1 MLELIKKLKAILP
14 PKDKLKVILL
24 IVLMIIAGLLEVISI
39 GLLSGFVAGVADPDI
54 LLNNQ
59 YVSSILSVLNIDSQR
74 QILVFG
80 TISLIL
86 IFLLKNIY
94 LIGYKYI
101 QSRFIYNR
109 YRSISSRLFKIYMHV
124 PYSFHLNRNS
134 ASLIRN
140 VSTESRFIATNVM
153 LPMLH
158 ITTEFVMALSIIILL
173 LSVQPLVTLFTLI
186 TLGAVSFAFLKLT
199 KKTMKRHGKKA
210 LEERE
215 GIIKTANEGI
225 GGFKEV
231 TLTGRKPW
239 FIRKFENSMLSLS
252 KAEIFQQTTKQSVS
266 PIIETIAIAGI
277 LLIAFILLK
286 QGHSLAI
293 LSSILALFAL
303 SIRRLLPAINNIISQ
318 YNSLRYH
325 AYSVDPIYEDL
336 TNLEK
341 YQNIDSLNNI
351 DKEDKDNKEKKDN
364 NKDEK
369 ENINKEED
377 KKENNFLKKQIEIK
391 NLDFKYQKDQELI
404 LKNISLSIK
413 QGQAVALVGSTG
425 SGKTTLAD
433 LILGLLKPSSGK
445 IEVDKKDIYSNIS
458 KWQSNIGYIPQ
469 FIYLSDDSIKNNI
482 AFGLEE
488 DEINEEKLQ
497 KAIEVS
503 QLKEFISQLP
513 EKENTKIGER
523 GIRLSGGQRQRI
535 GIARALYDN
544 PEVLVMDEAT
554 SSLDNITEKFII
566 EAIEKLKRN
575 RTIIIIAHRLSTVK
589 NCDTLYILK
598 QGRIID
604 QGTYN
609 ELIAKNKEFKDM
621 SGE

>member
-1 MLELIKKLKAILP
+1 MFNLLKKLKKILP
-14 PKDKLKVILL
+14 PKDNYKIILL
-24 IVLMIIAGLLEVISI
+24 VVFMILAGFLEVISI
-39 GLLSGFVAGVADPDI
+39 ALLSAFVAGVADPNLI
-54 LLNNQ
+54 LDNQ
-59 YVSSILSVLNIDSQR
+59 YISSTLSFFNINNER

-94 LIGYKYI
+94 LIIYKYF
-101 QSRFIYNR
+101 QARFIYNR
-109 YRSISSRLFKIYMHV
+109 YRSISARLFKIYMHV

-140 VSTESRFIATNVM
+140 VSTESRMIATNVM
-153 LPMLH
+153 LPILQ

-173 LSVQPLVTLFTLI
+173 LSVQPLITLFTLI
-186 TLGAVSFAFLKLT
+186 TLAVVSFFFLKGT
-199 KKTMKRHGKKA
+199 KKTMKKHGEKA
-210 LEERE
+210 LAERE
-215 GIIKTANEGI
+215 KIIKTVNEGI

-231 TLTGRKPW
+231 TLTNRKPW
-239 FIRKFENSMLSLS
+239 FIKRFEDSMLSLS
-252 KAEIFQQTTKQSVS
+252 KAEIFQQTTRQSVN

-277 LLIAFILLK
+277 LLITFILLK
-286 QGHSLAI
+286 QGHSLAM

-303 SIRRLLPAINNIISQ
+303 SIRRLLPAVNNIVSQ
-318 YNSLRYH
+318 YSSLRYN
-325 AYSVDPIYEDL
+325 AYSVNPIYEDL
-336 TNLEK
+336 INLEK
-341 YQNIDSLNNI
+341 YQNLKQD
-351 DKEDKDNKEKKDN
+351 DDNDKDN
-364 NKDEK
+364 NKS
-369 ENINKEED
+369 
-377 KKENNFLKKQIEIK
+377 KKSFLKEKIAIK
-391 NLDFKYQKDQELI
+391 NLDFKYQKHQDLI
-404 LKNISLSIK
+404 LRDISFSIT
-413 QGQAVALVGSTG
+413 QGQAIALVGSTG

-445 IEVDKKDIYSNIS
+445 IEVDDKDIYTNIS
-458 KWQSNIGYIPQ
+458 AWQKNIGYIPQ

-488 DEINEEKLQ
+488 DEIDDDKLK

-503 QLKEFISQLP
+503 QLTEFIGQLP

-566 EAIEKLKRN
+566 EAIEKLKKN

-589 NCDTLYILK
+589 NCDQLYILK
-598 QGRIID
+598 QGQIIE

-609 ELIAKNKEFKDM
+609 ELIVKNKEFKDM

>member
-1 MLELIKKLKAILP
+1 MAI
-14 PKDKLKVILL
+14 
-24 IVLMIIAGLLEVISI
+24 
-39 GLLSGFVAGVADPDI
+39 
-54 LLNNQ
+54 
-59 YVSSILSVLNIDSQR
+59 
-74 QILVFG
+74 
-80 TISLIL
+80 
-86 IFLLKNIY
+86 
-94 LIGYKYI
+94 
-101 QSRFIYNR
+101 
-109 YRSISSRLFKIYMHV
+109 
-124 PYSFHLNRNS
+124 
-134 ASLIRN
+134 
-140 VSTESRFIATNVM
+140 
-153 LPMLH
+153 
-158 ITTEFVMALSIIILL
+158 SIIILL

-199 KKTMKRHGKKA
+199 KKTMKKHGKKA

-215 GIIKTANEGI
+215 GIIKTVNEGI

-303 SIRRLLPAINNIISQ
+303 SIRRLLPAINHIISQ

-336 TNLEK
+336 INLEK
-341 YQNIDSLNNI
+341 YQNIANLNNI
-351 DKEDKDNKEKKDN
+351 DKEENNNKEK
-364 NKDEK
+364 E
-369 ENINKEED
+369 EN
-377 KKENNFLKKQIEIK
+377 KKEDNFLKQQIEIK

-433 LILGLLKPSSGK
+433 LILGLLQPSCGK
-445 IEVDKKDIYSNIS
+445 IEVDKKDIYTNIS

-488 DEINEEKLQ
+488 DEIDEEKLQ

-503 QLKEFISQLP
+503 QLREFINQLP

-598 QGRIID
+598 QGKIID

-621 SGE
+621 SGR

>member
-1 MLELIKKLKAILP
+1 MLNLIKKLKAILP
-14 PKDKLKVILL
+14 PKDKFKVIVL
-24 IVLMIIAGLLEVISI
+24 IVFMILAGLLEVVSI
-39 GLLSGFVAGVADPDI
+39 GLLSGFIAGVANPDLI
-54 LLNNQ
+54 LNNQ
-59 YVSSILSVLNIDSQR
+59 YISSILSALNINNQR

-86 IFLLKNIY
+86 VFLLKNIY
-94 LIGYKYI
+94 LIAYKYI

-109 YRSISSRLFKIYMHV
+109 YRSISSRLFKIYMNV

-158 ITTEFVMALSIIILL
+158 IATEFVMALSIIILL
-173 LSVQPLVTLFTLI
+173 LSVQPLITVFTLVS
-186 TLGAVSFAFLKLT
+186 LGGVSILFLKLT
-199 KKTMKRHGKKA
+199 KKTMKKHGKKA

-215 GIIKTANEGI
+215 DIIKTVNEGI

-239 FIRKFENSMLSLS
+239 FVKKFEKSMLNLS

-303 SIRRLLPAINNIISQ
+303 SIRRLLPAINNIIAN

-325 AYSVDPIYEDL
+325 AYSVDPIYQDL
-336 TNLEK
+336 VNLEK
-341 YQNIDSLNNI
+341 YQNKDIDI
-351 DKEDKDNKEKKDN
+351 DNKDIDDKDN
-364 NKDEK
+364 NKEEKVNK
-369 ENINKEED
+369 ENKNKKI
-377 KKENNFLKKQIEIK
+377 KKSFLKEKIEIK
-391 NLDFKYQKDQELI
+391 NLEFKYQKNQELI
-404 LKNISLSIK
+404 LKNISLTIP

-433 LILGLLKPSSGK
+433 LILGLLKPSAGK
-445 IEVDKKDIYSNIS
+445 IEVDNKDIYTNIS
-458 KWQSNIGYIPQ
+458 KWQENIGYIPQ

-488 DEINEEKLQ
+488 NEIDEDKLQ

-503 QLKEFISQLP
+503 QLTEFINQLP

-554 SSLDNITEKFII
+554 SSLDNITERFII
-566 EAIEKLKRN
+566 QAIERLKRN

-589 NCDTLYILK
+589 NCDKLYILK
-598 QGRIID
+598 QGKIVD

-609 ELIAKNKEFKDM
+609 ELIIKNKEFKDM

>member
-59 YVSSILSVLNIDSQR
+59 YVSSILSVLNIDNQR

-86 IFLLKNIY
+86 VFLLKNIY

-186 TLGAVSFAFLKLT
+186 TLGLVSFAFLKLT
-199 KKTMKRHGKKA
+199 KKTMKKHGKKA
-210 LEERE
+210 LEERQE
-215 GIIKTANEGI
+215 IIKTINEGI

-239 FIRKFENSMLSLS
+239 FIKKFENSMLSLS

-303 SIRRLLPAINNIISQ
+303 SIRRLLPAINHIISQ

-341 YQNIDSLNNI
+341 YQNIDNI
-351 DKEDKDNKEKKDN
+351 DKE
-364 NKDEK
+364 
-369 ENINKEED
+369 ENINKEEN
-377 KKENNFLKKQIEIK
+377 KKEDNFLKEQIEIK

-445 IEVDKKDIYSNIS
+445 IEVDKKDIYTNIS

-488 DEINEEKLQ
+488 DEINEDKLQ

-503 QLKEFISQLP
+503 QLREFISQLP

-566 EAIEKLKRN
+566 EAIEKLKKN

-589 NCDTLYILK
+589 NCDKLYILK
-598 QGRIID
+598 QGEIID
-604 QGTYN
+604 QGTYS
-609 ELIAKNKEFKDM
+609 ELIIKNEEFKDM

>member
-1 MLELIKKLKAILP
+1 
-14 PKDKLKVILL
+14 
-24 IVLMIIAGLLEVISI
+24 
-39 GLLSGFVAGVADPDI
+39 
-54 LLNNQ
+54 
-59 YVSSILSVLNIDSQR
+59 
-74 QILVFG
+74 
-80 TISLIL
+80 
-86 IFLLKNIY
+86 
-94 LIGYKYI
+94 
-101 QSRFIYNR
+101 
-109 YRSISSRLFKIYMHV
+109 MHV

-140 VSTESRFIATNVM
+140 VSTESRMIATNVM
-153 LPMLH
+153 LPILQ

-173 LSVQPLVTLFTLI
+173 LSVQPLITLFTLI
-186 TLGAVSFAFLKLT
+186 TLAIVSFFFLKGT
-199 KKTMKRHGKKA
+199 KKTMKKHGEKA
-210 LEERE
+210 LAERE
-215 GIIKTANEGI
+215 KIIKTVNEGI

-231 TLTGRKPW
+231 TLTNRKPW
-239 FIRKFENSMLSLS
+239 FIKRFEDSMLSLS
-252 KAEIFQQTTKQSVS
+252 KAEIFQQTTRQSVN

-286 QGHSLAI
+286 QGHSLAM

-303 SIRRLLPAINNIISQ
+303 SIRRLLPAVNNIVSQ
-318 YNSLRYH
+318 YSSLRYN
-325 AYSVDPIYEDL
+325 AYSVNPIYEDL
-336 TNLEK
+336 INLEK
-341 YQNIDSLNNI
+341 YQNLKQD
-351 DKEDKDNKEKKDN
+351 DDNDKDN
-364 NKDEK
+364 NKS
-369 ENINKEED
+369 
-377 KKENNFLKKQIEIK
+377 KKSFLKEKIAIK
-391 NLDFKYQKDQELI
+391 NLDFKYQKHQDLI
-404 LKNISLSIK
+404 LRDISFSIT
-413 QGQAVALVGSTG
+413 QGQAIALVGSTG

-445 IEVDKKDIYSNIS
+445 IEVDDKDIYTNIS
-458 KWQSNIGYIPQ
+458 AWQKNIGYIPQ

-488 DEINEEKLQ
+488 DEIDDDKLK

-503 QLKEFISQLP
+503 QLTEFIGQLP

-566 EAIEKLKRN
+566 EAIEKLKKN

-589 NCDTLYILK
+589 NCDQLYILK
-598 QGRIID
+598 QGQIIE

-609 ELIAKNKEFKDM
+609 ELIVKNKEFKDM

>member
-1 MLELIKKLKAILP
+1 MIL
-14 PKDKLKVILL
+14 
-24 IVLMIIAGLLEVISI
+24 AGFLEVVSI
-39 GLLSGFVAGVADPDI
+39 ALLSGFVAGVADPNLI
-54 LLNNQ
+54 LNNE
-59 YVSSILSVLNIDSQR
+59 YISSILSFLNINSDR
-74 QILVFG
+74 QILIFG

-86 IFLLKNIY
+86 VFLIKNIY
-94 LIGYKYI
+94 LIIYKYF
-101 QSRFIYNR
+101 QARFIYNR
-109 YRSISSRLFKIYMHV
+109 YRSISARLFKIYMHV

-140 VSTESRFIATNVM
+140 VSTESRMIATNVM
-153 LPMLH
+153 LPILQ

-173 LSVQPLVTLFTLI
+173 LSVQPLITLFTLI
-186 TLGAVSFAFLKLT
+186 TLAVVSFFFLKGT
-199 KKTMKRHGKKA
+199 KKTMKKHGEKA
-210 LEERE
+210 LAERE
-215 GIIKTANEGI
+215 KIIKTVNEGI

-231 TLTGRKPW
+231 TLTNRKPW
-239 FIRKFENSMLSLS
+239 FIKRFEDSMLSLS
-252 KAEIFQQTTKQSVS
+252 KAEIFQQTTRQSVN

-286 QGHSLAI
+286 QGHSLAM

-303 SIRRLLPAINNIISQ
+303 SIRRLLPAVNNIVSQ
-318 YNSLRYH
+318 YSSLRYN
-325 AYSVDPIYEDL
+325 AYSVNPIYEDL
-336 TNLEK
+336 INLEK
-341 YQNIDSLNNI
+341 YQNLKQD
-351 DKEDKDNKEKKDN
+351 DDNDKDN
-364 NKDEK
+364 NKS
-369 ENINKEED
+369 
-377 KKENNFLKKQIEIK
+377 KKSFLKEKIAIK
-391 NLDFKYQKDQELI
+391 NLDFKYQKHQDLI
-404 LKNISLSIK
+404 LRDISFSIT
-413 QGQAVALVGSTG
+413 QGQAIALVGSTG

-445 IEVDKKDIYSNIS
+445 IEVDDKDIYTNIS
-458 KWQSNIGYIPQ
+458 AWQKNIGYIPQ

-488 DEINEEKLQ
+488 DEIDDDKLK

-503 QLKEFISQLP
+503 QLTEFIGQLP

-566 EAIEKLKRN
+566 EAIEKLKKN

-589 NCDTLYILK
+589 NCDQLYILK
-598 QGRIID
+598 QGQIIE

-609 ELIAKNKEFKDM
+609 ELIVKNKEFKDM

>member
-1 MLELIKKLKAILP
+1 MIL
-14 PKDKLKVILL
+14 
-24 IVLMIIAGLLEVISI
+24 AGFLEVISI
-39 GLLSGFVAGVADPDI
+39 ALLSAFVAGVADPNLI
-54 LLNNQ
+54 LDNQ
-59 YVSSILSVLNIDSQR
+59 YISSTLSFFNINNER

-94 LIGYKYI
+94 LIIYKYF
-101 QSRFIYNR
+101 QARFIYNR
-109 YRSISSRLFKIYMHV
+109 YRSISARLFKIYMHV

-140 VSTESRFIATNVM
+140 VSTESRMIATNVM
-153 LPMLH
+153 LPILQ

-173 LSVQPLVTLFTLI
+173 LSVQPLITLFTLI
-186 TLGAVSFAFLKLT
+186 TLAVVSFFFLKGT
-199 KKTMKRHGKKA
+199 KKTMKKHGEKA
-210 LEERE
+210 LAERE
-215 GIIKTANEGI
+215 KIIKTVNEGI

-231 TLTGRKPW
+231 TLTNRKPW
-239 FIRKFENSMLSLS
+239 FIKRFEDSMLSLS
-252 KAEIFQQTTKQSVS
+252 KAEIFQQTTRQSVN

-286 QGHSLAI
+286 QGHSLAM

-303 SIRRLLPAINNIISQ
+303 SIRRLLPAVNNIVSQ
-318 YNSLRYH
+318 YSSLRYN
-325 AYSVDPIYEDL
+325 AYSVNPIYEDL
-336 TNLEK
+336 INLEK
-341 YQNIDSLNNI
+341 YQNLKQD
-351 DKEDKDNKEKKDN
+351 DDNDKDN
-364 NKDEK
+364 NKS
-369 ENINKEED
+369 
-377 KKENNFLKKQIEIK
+377 KKSFLKEKIAIK
-391 NLDFKYQKDQELI
+391 NLDFKYQKHQDLI
-404 LKNISLSIK
+404 LRDISFSIT
-413 QGQAVALVGSTG
+413 QGQAIALVGSTG

-445 IEVDKKDIYSNIS
+445 IEVDDKDIYTNIS
-458 KWQSNIGYIPQ
+458 AWQKNIGYIPQ

-488 DEINEEKLQ
+488 DEIDDDKLK

-503 QLKEFISQLP
+503 QLTEFIGQLP

-566 EAIEKLKRN
+566 EAIEKLKKN

-589 NCDTLYILK
+589 NCDQLYILK
-598 QGRIID
+598 QGQIIE

-609 ELIAKNKEFKDM
+609 ELIVKNKEFKDM

>member
-1 MLELIKKLKAILP
+1 MIL
-14 PKDKLKVILL
+14 
-24 IVLMIIAGLLEVISI
+24 AGLLEVVSI
-39 GLLSGFVAGVADPDI
+39 GLLSGFIAGVANPDLI
-54 LLNNQ
+54 LNNQ
-59 YVSSILSVLNIDSQR
+59 YISSILSTLNINNQR

-86 IFLLKNIY
+86 VFLLKNIY
-94 LIGYKYI
+94 LIAYKYI

-109 YRSISSRLFKIYMHV
+109 YRSISSRLFKIYMNV

-158 ITTEFVMALSIIILL
+158 IATEFVMALSIIILL
-173 LSVQPLVTLFTLI
+173 LSVQPLITVFTLVS
-186 TLGAVSFAFLKLT
+186 LGGVSILFLKLT
-199 KKTMKRHGKKA
+199 KKTMKKHGKKA

-215 GIIKTANEGI
+215 DIIKTVNEGI

-239 FIRKFENSMLSLS
+239 LVKKFEKSMLNLS

-303 SIRRLLPAINNIISQ
+303 SIRRLLPAINNIIAN

-325 AYSVDPIYEDL
+325 AYSVDPIYQDL
-336 TNLEK
+336 VNLEK
-341 YQNIDSLNNI
+341 YQNIDKDVNNI
-351 DKEDKDNKEKKDN
+351 DKNDKDN
-364 NKDEK
+364 NKEEKVNK
-369 ENINKEED
+369 ENKNKKT
-377 KKENNFLKKQIEIK
+377 KKSFLKEKIEIK
-391 NLDFKYQKDQELI
+391 NLEFKYQKNQELI
-404 LKNISLSIK
+404 LKNISLTIP

-433 LILGLLKPSSGK
+433 LILGLLKPSAGK
-445 IEVDKKDIYSNIS
+445 IEVDNKDIYTNIS
-458 KWQSNIGYIPQ
+458 KWQENIGYIPQ

-488 DEINEEKLQ
+488 NEIDEDKLQ

-503 QLKEFISQLP
+503 QLSEFISQLP

-554 SSLDNITEKFII
+554 SSLDNITERFII
-566 EAIEKLKRN
+566 QAIERLKRN

-589 NCDTLYILK
+589 NCDKLYILK

-609 ELIAKNKEFKDM
+609 ELIIKNKEFKDM

>member
-59 YVSSILSVLNIDSQR
+59 YVSSILSVLNIDNQR

-86 IFLLKNIY
+86 VFLLKNIY

-186 TLGAVSFAFLKLT
+186 TLGLVSFAFLKLT
-199 KKTMKRHGKKA
+199 KKTMKKHGKKA
-210 LEERE
+210 LEERQE
-215 GIIKTANEGI
+215 IIKTINEGI

-239 FIRKFENSMLSLS
+239 FIKKFENSMLSLS

-303 SIRRLLPAINNIISQ
+303 SIRRLLPAINHIISQ

-341 YQNIDSLNNI
+341 YQNIDNI
-351 DKEDKDNKEKKDN
+351 DKE
-364 NKDEK
+364 
-369 ENINKEED
+369 ENINKEEN
-377 KKENNFLKKQIEIK
+377 KKEDNFLKEQIEIK

-445 IEVDKKDIYSNIS
+445 IEVDKKDIYTNIS

-488 DEINEEKLQ
+488 DEINEDKLQ

-503 QLKEFISQLP
+503 QLREFISQLP

-598 QGRIID
+598 QGKIID

-621 SGE
+621 SGG